1 MLSDK
6 YSKIQIEKIIQ
17 EGANYKQNE
26 SLANSNQ
33 GGQDIISF
41 AATPSKW
48 KTKAVNFFYY
58 YSSKLQSL

>member
-41 AATPSKW
+41 AATPSK
-48 KTKAVNFFYY
+48 
-58 YSSKLQSL
+58 